1 MQGLR
6 TQEGE
11 KFERFFALV
20 QAAAKKRQCVF
31 FLNCGEGRELT
42 TETMEGEDLFG
53 WLIPESLANAFEKRF
68 LDNSPSEDRDDFLC
82 FAIWERSAMG
92 IEISFQRYDIKG

>member
-11 KFERFFALV
+11 RFERFFALV
-20 QAAAKKRQCVF
+20 QEAAKKRQCVF

-42 TETMEGEDLFG
+42 TKTMEGEDLFG
-53 WLIPESLANAFEKRF
+53 WLIPESLVNAFEKRF
-68 LDNSPSEDRDDFLC
+68 LDDSLSEDWDDFLF
-82 FAIWERSAMG
+82 FAIWEQTAKG
-92 IEISFQRYDIKG
+92 IEIRFQCFDET